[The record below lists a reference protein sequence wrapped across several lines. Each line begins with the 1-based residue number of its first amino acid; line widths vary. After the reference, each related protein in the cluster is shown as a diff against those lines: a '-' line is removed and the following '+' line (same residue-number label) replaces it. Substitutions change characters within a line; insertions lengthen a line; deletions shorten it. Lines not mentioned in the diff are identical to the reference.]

1 MPVIFPNLYIRTD
14 LDSELIIL
22 SDVYG
27 WARGVRDILT
37 GTYRDGNWAPGKLI
51 SHPAALV
58 TTQPGYIAPMAQ
70 DIPVAGIVGL
80 APEYQTWDAIKHT
93 NPDEV
98 EHIPPRFYKKRES
111 GYLFALTDVAIEEPT
126 PNYRP
131 VIAVAFTINTT
142 TDICTAAANGF
153 LSGDK
158 IAIRSVTTLPAPAV
172 ATSLYEVITLN
183 ANDFLLRD
191 PNGNLVNF
199 TTAGTGG
206 NTAVLVEPVQRI
218 PANEDGVFFVPD
230 AWNPRINT
238 VDPRIEV

>member
-1 MPVIFPNLYIRTD
+1 MPVIFSNLYIRTD

-27 WARGVRDILT
+27 WARGVRDIHT
-37 GTYRDGNWAPGKLI
+37 GTYRDGGWAPGKLVAD
-51 SHPAALV
+51 PASSLSTA
-58 TTQPGYIAPMAQ
+58 TPGYEAFQARE
-70 DIPVAGIVGL
+70 IPVAGIVGVE
-80 APEYQTWDAIKHT
+80 PEHQSWVALKHV

-98 EHIPPRFYKKRES
+98 EHIAPRFYKKRES
-111 GYLFALTDVAIEEPT
+111 GYLLALKDVAIQEPP

-142 TDICTAAANGF
+142 TDVCTAAANGF

-172 ATSLYEVITLN
+172 ATSIYEVITLN

-191 PNGNLVNF
+191 PTGALVNF
-199 TTAGTGG
+199 TTTGTGG
-206 NTAVLVEPVQRI
+206 NTAILVEPVERI
-218 PANEDGVFFVPD
+218 PANEDGVFFLPD
-230 AWNPRINT
+230 AWNPRFST
-238 VDPRIEV
+238 VDPRL